1 LIIILPKVEKEV
13 RWMVSIS
20 STLAMG
26 ELLVFID
33 FGELS
38 RLRRSEAF
46 ILFEVMQSSFLSAC
60 TPNR

>member
-1 LIIILPKVEKEV
+1 
-13 RWMVSIS
+13 MVSIS

-60 TPNR
+60 TPK